1 MRWVFNPFTG
11 ALAPLDDASTGYRHV
26 QSIPSDTW
34 TVTHN
39 LGYKPGGIIVEDSAG
54 EEWIA
59 FAVEYVDDDS
69 LTLTFSAAFAGWAY
83 IS

>member
-1 MRWVFNPFTG
+1 MRWVFNPFSG
-11 ALAPLDDASTGYRHV
+11 GLSPVIDAAGGYRHV
-26 QSIPSDTW
+26 QSAPSAMW
-34 TVTHN
+34 TVIHN
-39 LGYKPGGIIVEDSAG
+39 LGYKPGGITVEDSAG

-59 FAVEYVDDDS
+59 FNVDYVDDDT